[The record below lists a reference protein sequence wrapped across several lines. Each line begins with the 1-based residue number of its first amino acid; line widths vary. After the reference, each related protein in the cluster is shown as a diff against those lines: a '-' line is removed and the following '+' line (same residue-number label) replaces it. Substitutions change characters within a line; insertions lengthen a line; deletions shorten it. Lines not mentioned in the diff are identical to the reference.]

1 MGDRVCIRGC
11 MQRQHFADCPDY
23 GKEDGV
29 CRGCVPAEAREG
41 SLICDRCFGRTRRM
55 ITDAPDLL
63 GRIRSLG
70 DPTKA
75 RAYDQVGTG
84 AARNV
89 EAPAP
94 IPADLIDAGD
104 AIAGTLRAWAS
115 MLEHR
120 GWDSRGLPAG
130 ADAADAY
137 EEAHGN
143 ASVIL
148 DELPKLANDQDMII
162 ALTAAA
168 LDLHPAVDGIRERW
182 SIADAMYRWNVERPT
197 EAFVEVQEEAEEIR
211 VGGVSEWGNP
221 LLTRREAAGL
231 VGVSEPTL
239 RRWVRD
245 GDLTPAATLRV
256 GSSKHTWFRSNAVRE
271 AASVVEARRGKKKET
286 GMKCPEC
293 RDGKPQNCI
302 GWTLDGDDNEVPCGG
317 ASSDHQF
324 CSQEGED
331 Q

>member
-23 GKEDGV
+23 GKEDGA

-75 RAYDQVGTG
+75 RAYDQVGSG

-137 EEAHGN
+137 EEAQGN

-197 EAFVEVQEEAEEIR
+197 EAFVEVHEDDEEIT
-211 VGGVSEWGNP
+211 VGGVTEWGAEHEIWD
-221 LLTRREAAGL
+221 RRQAARE
-231 VGVSEPTL
+231 VGVSEESL
-239 RRWVRD
+239 RRWVREK
-245 GDLTPAATLRV
+245 DLHPVATTRGPLGKV
-256 GSSKHTWFRSNAVRE
+256 TWFRAAAVR
-271 AASVVEARRGKKKET
+271 AAAAAVAARKGKKAEAT
-286 GMKCPEC
+286 
-293 RDGKPQNCI
+293 
-302 GWTLDGDDNEVPCGG
+302 
-317 ASSDHQF
+317 ASSDHQVG
-324 CSQEGED
+324 S
-331 Q
+331 